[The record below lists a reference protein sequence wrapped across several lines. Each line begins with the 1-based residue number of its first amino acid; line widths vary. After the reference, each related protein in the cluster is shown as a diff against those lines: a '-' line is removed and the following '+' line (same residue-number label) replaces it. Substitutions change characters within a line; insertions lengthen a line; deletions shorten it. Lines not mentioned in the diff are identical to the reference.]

1 MTIRQAALQS
11 ALLNP
16 DSRSPSPEPLPHVE
30 EQRALRNETI
40 LAFNQTIAP
49 DDEDDI
55 LVLREKTRDEQE
67 VEEEEYRVFLERE
80 VGDDLHA
87 LISDDEVQG
96 QVLSQSDHHVKETPR
111 EKKKQ
116 KKRTDHVGHAAG
128 TKSQEQSHQDFLMKY
143 IFIIVLFLSMS
154 YRTCVSYI
162 LNRGWIDR
170 SARHIPTYQ
179 EVVSLNS
186 VGNQQVEPSEDR
198 EHILPTEDTDLDEED
213 FEEIVDHFES
223 SYNFRFEEPW
233 VSDSSCLPLAFLF
246 IVDMLEMLL
255 SSNPTHV
262 R

>member
-11 ALLNP
+11 VLLDP

-40 LAFNQTIAP
+40 LAFNRTIAP

-67 VEEEEYRVFLERE
+67 LEEEEYRVFLERE

-96 QVLSQSDHHVKETPR
+96 HVPSRDDPHVKETPR

-116 KKRTDHVGHAAG
+116 KRTGHVRHAAG
-128 TKSQEQSHQDFLMKY
+128 TKSQEESHQDFLMKY
-143 IFIIVLFLSMS
+143 NFITVLFLLMS
-154 YRTCVSYI
+154 YRTCISYI

-170 SARHIPTYQ
+170 SAKHIPTYQ
-179 EVVSLNS
+179 EVISS
-186 VGNQQVEPSEDR
+186 KSAGNQRVESSEDE
-198 EHILPTEDTDLDEED
+198 EHILPVEDPDLDEED
-213 FEEIVDHFES
+213 FEEIVDRFES

-233 VSDSSCLPLAFLF
+233 VFDSCLPLAFLF
-246 IVDMLEMLL
+246 IC
-255 SSNPTHV
+255 
-262 R
+262 